1 VRRGEQGQFFDVVVI
16 GGGAAGLFC
25 AIEAGRRG
33 RRVLVLEK
41 NARVG
46 EKIAISGGGRCNFT
60 NVSTTPDCFLS
71 ENPDFCRS
79 ALARFTPQDFIA
91 RVESHGITYHEKTL
105 GQLFCDGS
113 SRQIIEMLRSD
124 CAEAG
129 VELWL
134 PCEIADVARRATFR
148 VSTDRGV
155 AEGSSLV
162 LATGGLSIPKLGAS
176 DFAYRAARRF
186 GLKIVPPRPALVPLT
201 LPAEGLGKLRDL
213 AGVSFP
219 AIVRCNGAEFRESAL
234 FTHRGMS
241 GPAILQISS
250 YWRPNDVLSID
261 VLPGTRAV
269 DVLAARRASSAA
281 LTTVLAEHL
290 PRRMAQ
296 AWCGLEASSR
306 PVNEHSDRE
315 LAAVAA
321 RLHDWRLEPS
331 GTEGFAKAEVTAGG
345 IGTTELSSKTME
357 ARSVP
362 GLFCIGEAVDVTG
375 HLGGFN
381 FQWAWASA
389 WAAGQHA

>member
-1 VRRGEQGQFFDVVVI
+1 M
-16 GGGAAGLFC
+16 
-25 AIEAGRRG
+25 
-33 RRVLVLEK
+33 LVLEK

-60 NVSTTPDCFLS
+60 NVYTAPDHFLS

-91 RVESHGITYHEKTL
+91 RVERHGVDYHEKTL

-113 SRQIIEMLRSD
+113 SRQIIEMLLSD
-124 CAEAG
+124 CVEAG

-134 PCEIADVARRATFR
+134 ACEVTDVARGATFR

-155 AEGSSLV
+155 VAASSLV

-186 GLKIVPPRPALVPLT
+186 GLKVVPPRPALVPLT
-201 LPAEGLGKLRDL
+201 ISAERLAKLRDL

-219 AIVRCNGAEFRESAL
+219 ATVRCNGAEFRESAL
-234 FTHRGMS
+234 FTHRGLS

-269 DVLAARRASSAA
+269 DVLAARRARSAELA
-281 LTTVLAEHL
+281 TVLAEHL

-296 AWCGLEASSR
+296 AWCALEAPSR
-306 PVNEHSDRE
+306 PMNEYSDRE
-315 LAAVAA
+315 LDAVAA

-345 IGTTELSSKTME
+345 VDTTELSSKTME
-357 ARSVP
+357 AKGVP

>member
-1 VRRGEQGQFFDVVVI
+1 
-16 GGGAAGLFC
+16 
-25 AIEAGRRG
+25 
-33 RRVLVLEK
+33 
-41 NARVG
+41 
-46 EKIAISGGGRCNFT
+46 
-60 NVSTTPDCFLS
+60 
-71 ENPDFCRS
+71 
-79 ALARFTPQDFIA
+79 
-91 RVESHGITYHEKTL
+91 
-105 GQLFCDGS
+105 
-113 SRQIIEMLRSD
+113 M
-124 CAEAG
+124 
-129 VELWL
+129 ELWL
-134 PCEIADVARRATFR
+134 ACEVVDIARGATFR

-155 AEGSSLV
+155 VAASSLV

-176 DFAYRAARRF
+176 DFAYRTARRF
-186 GLKIVPPRPALVPLT
+186 GLKVVPPRPALVPLT
-201 LPAEGLGKLRDL
+201 ISAERLAKLRDL

-219 AIVRCNGAEFRESAL
+219 ATVRCNGAEFRESAL

-250 YWRPNDVLSID
+250 YWRPNDVLSVD

-269 DVLAARRASSAA
+269 DVLAARRASSAELA
-281 LTTVLAEHL
+281 TVLAEHL

-296 AWCGLEASSR
+296 AWCALEAPSR
-306 PVNEHSDRE
+306 PVNGYSDRE

-321 RLHDWRLEPS
+321 RLHEWRLEPS

-345 IGTTELSSKTME
+345 VDTTELSSKTME
-357 ARSVP
+357 AKGVP